1 VNARRVHA
9 VLAAGVQSPDLIER
23 WQLDPREL
31 QVHGIDQGTLD
42 LSALRKFAGL
52 STKVRHNQ
60 LRPRFPLT
68 FRLLHV
74 AGMEIEVFA
83 SYASFRSS
91 TGQRFASTTEQ
102 RAADLI
108 AFLKDWLDPR
118 RRSHSLLWDV
128 IRHEDALASLAAIL
142 PATGDEGADASPPVP
157 GTPDPASVPV
167 LNGEI
172 VLHEMRCD
180 PREVAPLLFERVPQL
195 DRLALET
202 RHWCYWRASGP
213 ADIRILEL
221 DEFGYYA
228 LAFSDGMRSVAE
240 LSADLAGSPRPT
252 PVFMSLLGELA
263 AVGVLRFA
271 PGPAAG
277 AA

>member
-9 VLAAGVQSPDLIER
+9 VLAAGVQHPDLIER

-31 QVHGIDQGTLD
+31 QAHGIDQGTLD

-60 LRPRFPLT
+60 MRARFPLT

-91 TGQRFASTTEQ
+91 KGQRFASTTEQ

-108 AFLKDWLDPR
+108 AFLKDWLDPH
-118 RRSHSLLWDV
+118 RRSHSLLWDL
-128 IRHEDALASLAAIL
+128 IRHEQALASLAAIL
-142 PATGDEGADASPPVP
+142 PATGDVGADALPPVP

-180 PREVAPLLFERVPQL
+180 PREIAPLLFERVPRL
-195 DRLALET
+195 DGLALET
-202 RHWCYWRASGP
+202 RHWCYWRASGTT
-213 ADIRILEL
+213 DIRVLEL

-240 LSADLAGSPRPT
+240 LSTDLAGSPLPT

-263 AVGVLRFA
+263 AVGILRFT

-277 AA
+277 VA

>member
-1 VNARRVHA
+1 MNARRVHA

-31 QVHGIDQGTLD
+31 QVHGIDEGTLD
-42 LSALRKFAGL
+42 LSALWKFAGL
-52 STKVRHNQ
+52 TTKVRHNQ

-74 AGMEIEVFA
+74 TGMEIEVFA
-83 SYASFRSS
+83 SYASLQSS
-91 TGQRFASTTEQ
+91 MGQRFASTTDQ

-118 RRSHSLLWDV
+118 RRSHSLLWDLV
-128 IRHEDALASLAAIL
+128 RHEEALASLGAIL
-142 PATGDEGADASPPVP
+142 PATRDEGADASLPVP

-180 PREVAPLLFERVPQL
+180 PREVAPVLFERVPRL
-195 DRLALET
+195 DRLPLET

-213 ADIRILEL
+213 HIRVLEL

-240 LSADLAGSPRPT
+240 LGADLAGSPQPT

-263 AVGVLRFA
+263 AVGVLRFT